1 MSSSRTSFLSVVLPN
16 AAWFTLPTMI
26 QRAFGVLLLPVL
38 TRYLSP
44 TDYGVMAMVGLLA
57 TGVAVF
63 ADWGYGM
70 GLMRNYFEHEDE
82 ERKALLFTIFAAVS
96 LSSAVLFGVA
106 AVVLTF
112 AARWLIADWQQSYLL
127 LLYLQFI
134 TSVLNFPNQVIGAY
148 LTVAQRVR
156 AYISRTML
164 AYIIATVL
172 QLVLLVGFDMG
183 VLAIFIGTL
192 VGAVLSLGWGVLLV
206 RHELRPRFRW
216 QHLREAWAVGWSNL
230 PMQSFQYFT
239 RMGDRWVIQALMSLD
254 ALGLSQSGG
263 ACQRCLSQLQSGVAA
278 GVAAGQYA
286 DAGRKHAA
294 CRTQAAHQLLS
305 GAQRAMGSG
314 AVAVCPRSDCTVAA
328 PDFHTAYVVVPFLLV
343 GSLFQSVS
351 AVPHTFLLY
360 HKRLPVTVLA
370 FGPAAAVQVGGAL
383 LLVPLIGMVG
393 AALAS
398 GLAYLT
404 YTIIITVFALR
415 RPEQRMQMAGGSD
428 LLLLVA
434 GTLVSLV
441 GALPELGG
449 FWEFV
454 LFKALLFA
462 IVTGIIFALYRAT
475 LWPALL
481 KLYARLRPVLRRV

>member
-254 ALGLSQSGG
+254 ALGLYS
-263 ACQRCLSQLQSGVAA
+263 L
-278 GVAAGQYA
+278 
-286 DAGRKHAA
+286 AGRVNDASVSFSQALRQAWRPVNMQMLAA
-294 CRTQAAHQLLS
+294 NTPPAELKQHTSYYLALSVLWVVGLSLFAREVIVLL
-305 GAQRAMGSG
+305 
-314 AVAVCPRSDCTVAA
+314 AA